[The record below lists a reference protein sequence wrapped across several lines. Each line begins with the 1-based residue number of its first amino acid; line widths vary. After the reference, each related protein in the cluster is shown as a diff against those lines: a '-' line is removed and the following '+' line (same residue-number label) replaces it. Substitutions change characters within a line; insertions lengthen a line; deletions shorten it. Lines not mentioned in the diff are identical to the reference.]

1 MEGPQGTESM
11 ILGSPQ
17 SSSTS
22 LPSSLSSQFLPAYL
36 IGEQSPAV
44 SPASGRQRT
53 LLRSPSRTM
62 SPSTLGPRDSSLLRI
77 DSTEN
82 RVGQTPRTTSH
93 TPKDKGNAP
102 PVAGLYDPIEA
113 SRGSPAVFDTPE
125 RRQLDFTQ
133 APSRASRTLDS
144 PAASRLFSPSQQSM
158 VQSSQWSMQA
168 PPSPPQ
174 VDPFYTQGESI
185 LPEDELDDT
194 WITIFG
200 FQSAATSYIL
210 QQFSQ
215 YGNIVSHVVASSGNW
230 MHVQYSSRIQ
240 ARKALS
246 KNGKVF
252 GGNIMVGV
260 TPCIDKGVM
269 SGGTSDSYG
278 VNTTGIGDAPITPA
292 KRLAS
297 QSEEQETTRRTPIRP
312 LTAAYKAA
320 SNPHE
325 VIQESRTPQ
334 KSSNV
339 VSKTLEYMFGW

>member
-1 MEGPQGTESM
+1 MEPQGPEPMT
-11 ILGSPQ
+11 LGSPQ

-22 LPSSLSSQFLPAYL
+22 LPGSLSSQFLPAFL
-36 IGEQSPAV
+36 IGDQSPAV
-44 SPASGRQRT
+44 SPALGRQRS
-53 LLRSPSRTM
+53 LLRSPSRSMT
-62 SPSTLGPRDSSLLRI
+62 PSTLGPRDSLHRA
-77 DSTEN
+77 DSSDS
-82 RVGQTPRTTSH
+82 RVGQTPRTASQVSH

-102 PVAGLYDPIEA
+102 PVAGLYDPIQDH
-113 SRGSPAVFDTPE
+113 RGSPAVFDTPE

-133 APSRASRTLDS
+133 APSRTPRQLDS

-158 VQSSQWSMQA
+158 VQSNQWSMQA

-174 VDPFYTQGESI
+174 VDPFYTQGENI

-230 MHVQYSSRIQ
+230 MHIQYSSHIQ

-252 GGNIMVGV
+252 GGNVMVGV

-278 VNTTGIGDAPITPA
+278 VNTTGIMDTPITPA
-292 KRLAS
+292 KRLVS
-297 QSEEQETTRRTPIRP
+297 QNAEPEAVRRTPIRP

-325 VIQESRTPQ
+325 VRT
-334 KSSNV
+334 
-339 VSKTLEYMFGW
+339 F